1 MQRTQVIVT
10 VLDDLDL
17 KLTPPRETEARN
29 SHVLALDGHEVKLDL
44 SDAHSK
50 ELAGIL
56 APYLEAGETTR
67 RRGKPYVPKNEVGAR
82 MAEARKINQA
92 AREWAATIGRP
103 VPKRTATKQCQQL
116 REDYLDARSKGLT
129 P

>member
-17 KLTPPRETEARN
+17 RGDLETPAEVQ
-29 SHVLALDGHEVKLDL
+29 HVLALDGHEVKLDL
-44 SDAHSK
+44 SGAHSK
-50 ELAGIL
+50 ELTDFL
-56 APYLEAGETTR
+56 APYLTAGETTR
-67 RRGKPYVPKNEVGAR
+67 RPGKPYKPKNEMGAQ
-82 MAEARKINQA
+82 MAESRRINQA